1 LKNSELLQFV
11 RHGIAESSFEGEM
24 KVDTVKNAQLPEVIE
39 RFIAAV
45 NKGDVAAFLAFFP
58 PDGLVNDWDREF
70 TGHAAIRGWSDKE
83 FIGKQVSLKVTRF
96 ERKDNTVGVMA
107 DVGGNG
113 FNGPSRF
120 TFVLGGDK
128 VREMRITAD

>member
-1 LKNSELLQFV
+1 
-11 RHGIAESSFEGEM
+11 M
-24 KVDTVKNAQLPEVIE
+24 TNAQLPAVIE

-45 NKGDVAAFLAFFP
+45 NKADVEAFLAFFP
-58 PDGLVNDWDREF
+58 TDGVVDDWGRKF

-83 FIGKQVSLKVTRF
+83 FIGSQVSLKVTGF
-96 ERKDNTVGVMA
+96 EQKGHSVGVMT

-120 TFVLGGDK
+120 TFVLDGDK